1 MEKETRK
8 DRERY
13 KERPS
18 PERQAYLGEMSQAK
32 RRVKYNESK
41 RGKIRVGVGRGA
53 GWAKLTSVHEFPHLL
68 HKTWSNRRSHTF
80 RPRPG

>member
-41 RGKIRVGVGRGA
+41 TERQNKGGSRKRCGMGKADVRA
-53 GWAKLTSVHEFPHLL
+53 
-68 HKTWSNRRSHTF
+68 
-80 RPRPG
+80 